1 MLAAVLLGSAAL
13 AVLCKRRIEECIPV
27 LLFGVITALYLFY
40 CLNILIVGKYVI
52 YAAFLVLLF
61 LAVVRIGKER
71 RVSKAGRV
79 EGRRGIPADASSF
92 CSTEDPCLDQSKTGD
107 MREMENPAASGSV
120 RSVRKGLASFELSRI
135 ITPALLLFV
144 ALSIIFLIFAAGLK
158 PSVWDELR
166 LWAAMPKALHATGAL
181 QVGEGSLLYS
191 TMQSYPPGIALLS
204 FFFTSF
210 SGSYSYGSTFAV
222 YWIFAASMVLPA
234 LRNMKWK
241 QWYLLPAVGFVILL
255 VPYLLTVNGASA
267 SGDWYYYYVSLYIEP
282 VLGCLMGYAFFQAV
296 KGPFDSGFSL
306 AQFALTLFV
315 LPTLKNVGALYA
327 CMAFAAAVVIY
338 LAERRRDPAQKLIRD
353 SDSMNGKRDGLS
365 EPVSDRKNNEME
377 SLSDTSFGAA
387 PSQKLFSDSV
397 SYSLNKIRDDVSAAY
412 AGGSPVQN
420 PSESIAAGKKTG
432 VRILKILLPIVATAV
447 SYFSWQLIIHTRGTG
462 EFIDFKL
469 NDFTGEKLISALKGM
484 LTWGKIPFFYY
495 ILFFLLVDVLLTFV
509 IKDIA
514 KRSALIGAA
523 GIAVTFLIFFYGYVS
538 HYGLMLSSL
547 HRYTSVFTFA
557 CFLYLLM
564 RSCSRIGK
572 QEADA
577 SSNFATHPE
586 ISGGLHTSK
595 AQSEQVETE
604 HAASEQ
610 LNGAETEYVAS
621 ERLNGAETEY
631 AAFERLNGAET
642 EQFSNKKI
650 GKTLLFIAGVIL
662 MAGSVFLMVH
672 SKTLQLQNK
681 NWKDAGIIIKN
692 AEQQISAIEQN
703 AQNSEKQ
710 IPDMDQIA
718 ENGDKHTSTPEL
730 ASAPA
735 ICYLALGGDTR
746 KQSQRHETLA
756 LEAIGSA
763 VNIQNI
769 WCDKLYNEPVDGVIT
784 DREEMTRIWAK
795 SLKSGR
801 YQYVIVSDPDDDI
814 RYAVKKLAEE
824 PEEAQDGD
832 VYRIMPEDTA
842 YGIILSKK

>member
-1 MLAAVLLGSAAL
+1 MLAAVLFVSAAL

-27 LLFGVITALYLFY
+27 LLLGVITALYLFY
-40 CLNILIVGKYVI
+40 CLNILVVGKYVI
-52 YAAFLVLLF
+52 YAVFFVLLV
-61 LAVVRIGKER
+61 LAVVRIGRELR
-71 RVSKAGRV
+71 MSGTGCVADPAVSGS
-79 EGRRGIPADASSF
+79 D
-92 CSTEDPCLDQSKTGD
+92 CL
-107 MREMENPAASGSV
+107 ENPATSGSV
-120 RSVRKGLASFELSRI
+120 RRVRKGVASSELLRI
-135 ITPALLLFV
+135 ITPALFLFV
-144 ALSIIFLIFAAGLK
+144 GLSIVFLIYAAGLK

-166 LWAAMPKALHATGAL
+166 LWAAMPKALHGTGAL

-204 FFFTSF
+204 FFFTSL

-222 YWIFAASMVLPA
+222 YWIFAASLVLPA

-255 VPYLLTVNGASA
+255 VPFLLTVNGASA
-267 SGDWYYYYVSLYIEP
+267 SGDWNYYYVSLYIEP

-296 KGPFDSGFSL
+296 KGPFYSGFSF

-338 LAERRRDPAQKLIRD
+338 L
-353 SDSMNGKRDGLS
+353 
-365 EPVSDRKNNEME
+365 
-377 SLSDTSFGAA
+377 
-387 PSQKLFSDSV
+387 FSDSV
-397 SYSLNKIRDDVSAAY
+397 SDSRNKIRDGVSAAY

-420 PSESIAAGKKTG
+420 PSESAAAGRKTG
-432 VRILKILLPIVATAV
+432 VRIQKIQLPIVATAV

-469 NDFTGEKLISALKGM
+469 NDFTGEKLVSALKGM

-514 KRSALIGAA
+514 KRSALIGAV
-523 GIAVTFLIFFYGYVS
+523 GIAITFLIFFYGYVS

-557 CFLYLLM
+557 CFMYLLM

-572 QEADA
+572 READA
-577 SSNFATHPE
+577 A
-586 ISGGLHTSK
+586 
-595 AQSEQVETE
+595 
-604 HAASEQ
+604 
-610 LNGAETEYVAS
+610 
-621 ERLNGAETEY
+621 
-631 AAFERLNGAET
+631 T
-642 EQFSNKKI
+642 EQFSNRKI

-662 MAGSVFLMVH
+662 MAGSVFLMVY
-672 SKTLQLQNK
+672 SKSLQLQNK
-681 NWKDAGIIIKN
+681 NWKDAETIIKN
-692 AEQQISAIEQN
+692 VEERISGMEQN
-703 AQNSEKQ
+703 LQNSEEQ
-710 IPDMDQIA
+710 MPDMERIA
-718 ENGDKHTSTPEL
+718 ESRAVQTMASERAYTPV
-730 ASAPA
+730 

-763 VNIQNI
+763 INIQNI

-784 DREEMTRIWAK
+784 DREEMTRIWAEN
-795 SLKSGR
+795 LKNGR
-801 YQYVIVSDPDDDI
+801 YQYVIVSDPDEDI
-814 RYAVKKLAEE
+814 RYAVNKLAEE
-824 PEEAQDGD
+824 PEEALDGD
-832 VYRIMPEDTA
+832 VYRIMPADTA
-842 YGIILSKK
+842 YGIILSKR

>member
-27 LLFGVITALYLFY
+27 LLLGVITALYLFY

-52 YAAFLVLLF
+52 YAAFLVLLV
-61 LAVVRIGKER
+61 LAVVRIGKKR
-71 RVSKAGRV
+71 KLAGSDCG
-79 EGRRGIPADASSF
+79 EEHQGRSADASLF
-92 CSTEDPCLDQSKTGD
+92 CSEEDLHSDQSKATDMWGTEDP
-107 MREMENPAASGSV
+107 AVSGSA
-120 RSVRKGLASFELSRI
+120 SVERKGLVSSELSRI

-204 FFFTSF
+204 FFFTSL

-222 YWIFAASMVLPA
+222 YWIFAASLVLPA

-267 SGDWYYYYVSLYIEP
+267 SGDWNYYYVSLYIEP

-296 KGPFDSGFSL
+296 KGPFGSGFSL

-338 LAERRRDPAQKLIRD
+338 LAERRRNATQ
-353 SDSMNGKRDGLS
+353 N
-365 EPVSDRKNNEME
+365 
-377 SLSDTSFGAA
+377 
-387 PSQKLFSDSV
+387 LFSDSV
-397 SYSLNKIRDDVSAAY
+397 SYSRNKTRDDVSAAY
-412 AGGSPVQN
+412 AGGSSVQN
-420 PSESIAAGKKTG
+420 PPKSAITGEKTG
-432 VRILKILLPIVATAV
+432 VRILKILLPIAETAV

-469 NDFTGEKLISALKGM
+469 NDFTGEKLVSALNGM

-495 ILFFLLVDVLLTFV
+495 ILFFLLIDVLLTFV

-557 CFLYLLM
+557 CFMYLLM

-572 QEADA
+572 READVDAARAATIRSGVSGELYTSNVKSEQAESEHAA
-577 SSNFATHPE
+577 SDQQNGVATEHPE
-586 ISGGLHTSK
+586 
-595 AQSEQVETE
+595 SERWNGAETE
-604 HAASEQ
+604 HASSVQ
-610 LNGAETEYVAS
+610 LNGAETEHAS
-621 ERLNGAETEY
+621 SEQSNGAETEL
-631 AAFERLNGAET
+631 AASERLHGPEVAK
-642 EQFSNKKI
+642 SSDGKI

-662 MAGSVFLMVH
+662 MVGSVFLMVH
-672 SKTLQLQNK
+672 SKSLQLQNK

-692 AEQQISAIEQN
+692 AEQQISAMEQN

-756 LEAIGSA
+756 LEAIGSS

-784 DREEMTRIWAK
+784 DQEEMTRIWAK
-795 SLKSGR
+795 NLKSGR
-801 YQYVIVSDPDDDI
+801 YQYVIVSDPDEDI

-832 VYRIMPEDTA
+832 VYRIKSADTA